1 MATKA
6 LTSVA
11 LSASC
16 AEVPVKEF
24 NGPARSWRKLFKS
37 QDANLIWQELFSFI
51 SSEIPDEQQ
60 AVQATQ
66 EVFLILLTT
75 RITYYMDKKIS
86 DRHVTREILSL
97 LRGR

>member
-11 LSASC
+11 LCASH
-16 AEVPVKEF
+16 AEVPVKEI
-24 NGPARSWRKLFKS
+24 NGPAQGWRKLFKS

-51 SSEIPDEQQ
+51 SLEITDEQQ

-66 EVFLILLTT
+66 EVFLTLLTT
-75 RITYYMDKKIS
+75 RITYYMDKKVS
-86 DRHVTREILSL
+86 DRHVTRDILSL
-97 LRGR
+97 LPRR